1 MPPEVQSRAPSRP
14 RTPAQLVRRARRL
27 VGNGVAWWLDYLF
40 VGYWM
45 ARDVFGRADPEAFLK
60 NPGPKAPVVM
70 IPGVYER
77 WQFLRPVG
85 DHLARNGHP
94 VHVVPALRWNTASV
108 ADSAQLVLDL
118 LAERDLRRVII
129 VAHSKGGLIGKQA
142 MLRDADSRIDRMVAI
157 STPFSGSV
165 YARFLVGATL
175 RAFSPNNAALKS
187 LGAQLEV
194 NSRIT
199 SIWGTFDP
207 HIPGGS
213 ELSGATNITLKASG
227 HFLPLG
233 TRELRDA
240 VDAALD
246 GPAGSGST
254 T

>member
-1 MPPEVQSRAPSRP
+1 MPPEVVTSAPSR
-14 RTPAQLVRRARRL
+14 RRAPALPRRVREL
-27 VGNGVAWWLDYLF
+27 AGNGVAWWLDYLF

-45 ARDVFGRADPEAFLK
+45 TRDVFGRADPHAFLK
-60 NPGPKAPVVM
+60 RPGPRAPVVL

-77 WQFLRPVG
+77 WQFLRPIG
-85 DHLARNGHP
+85 DHLSKSGHP
-94 VHVVPALRWNTASV
+94 VHVLPALRWNTVSV
-108 ADSAQLVLDL
+108 SDGSKLVLDL
-118 LAERDLRRVII
+118 LEERDLRSVII

-142 MLRDADSRIDRMVAI
+142 MLHDTSGRIDRMVAI
-157 STPFSGSV
+157 ATPFSGSV
-165 YARFLVGATL
+165 YARFLIGATL
-175 RAFSPNNAALKS
+175 RAFSPTNAALRS

-213 ELSGATNITLKASG
+213 ELSGATNIKLKASG
-227 HFLPLG
+227 HFRPLG

-246 GPAGSGST
+246 GPPVAG
-254 T
+254 